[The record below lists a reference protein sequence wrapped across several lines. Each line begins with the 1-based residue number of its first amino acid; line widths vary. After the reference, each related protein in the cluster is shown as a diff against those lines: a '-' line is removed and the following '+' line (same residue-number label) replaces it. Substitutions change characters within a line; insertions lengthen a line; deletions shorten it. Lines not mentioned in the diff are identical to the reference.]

1 MKVMAASQIKIRRG
15 ENGNGRRDEREIKMY
30 IFVKIAAFCNVFF
43 LQNKEAL

>member
-15 ENGNGRRDEREIKMY
+15 EKEHMRNGEKEIKMY

-43 LQNKEAL
+43 LQKKEAS